1 MISYYYRSTKDTSIV
16 KTTAP
21 KKGMWIFSHDIDG
34 DDFENLVGLGFDRD
48 LLEDANDYF
57 EVPRFEYE
65 DGVNYLFTRYIVDSK
80 DGELSTAPLLIAL
93 SDDYILTLSV
103 RQADFLKEIVDGRL
117 ADVATTQKNKMTLKI
132 LEVMVLQYNRSIMK
146 IRRQMLRYFSNVG
159 NISEKDMKHF
169 VGMESTLA
177 DYTSALSATNTA
189 LTSMIL
195 RRKTLTLH
203 EEDIDLLQDL
213 KQDIDQLLESSKTVS
228 KTIQNIRSAH
238 SSIMAHKLN
247 MTMKTLT
254 MVTIVLT
261 IPMVITSIFGMNT
274 WLPVGNGPVSFFII
288 ILCVMVMSFL
298 MMYWMNKSQSK

>member
-1 MISYYYRSTKDTSIV
+1 M
-16 KTTAP
+16 
-21 KKGMWIFSHDIDG
+21 
-34 DDFENLVGLGFDRD
+34 
-48 LLEDANDYF
+48 LEDANDYF

-65 DGVNYLFTRYIVDSK
+65 NGINYLFTRYVVDSK

-93 SDDYILTLSV
+93 SEKNILTLSV
-103 RQADFLKEIVDGRL
+103 RQADFLKEIIDGRL
-117 ADVATTQKNKMTLKI
+117 ADITTTQKNKMTLKI
-132 LEVMVLQYNRSIMK
+132 LEVIVHQYNRSIMK
-146 IRRQMLRYFSNVG
+146 IRRQMLRYFADVG

-177 DYTSALSATNTA
+177 DYTSALSATNSA

-203 EEDIDLLQDL
+203 EDDVDLLQDL
-213 KQDIDQLLESSKTVS
+213 KQDIEQLLESSRTVS

-261 IPMVITSIFGMNT
+261 IPMVVTSIFGMNT
-274 WLPVGNGPVSFFII
+274 WLPVGDGPSSFLMI
-288 ILCVMVMSFL
+288 ILLVIVMSFL
-298 MMYWMNKSQSK
+298 MMRWMNKNQSK